1 MIEGRISRFYRETVR
16 TPRQDEMDAADL
28 TPFVRDIVRRSKIAN
43 GFVQLFVVG
52 STGAIVSVEFE
63 DGVLQDLKDVLDRL
77 IPRGRDYHHERAWGD
92 GNAHS
97 HLRAAVL
104 GPDMTVPVTDG
115 KPDLGTWQQIAVVNL
130 DNRPRDRTVVVT
142 VYGE

>member
-1 MIEGRISRFYRETVR
+1 MIEGRFQRFHRETVR
-16 TPRQDEMDAADL
+16 TPRQAEMDAVDL
-28 TPFVRDIVRRSKIAN
+28 TPFVRDVVRRSAIAN
-43 GFVQLFVVG
+43 GFVHLFVVG

-63 DGVLQDLKDVLDRL
+63 DGVLMDLKDALDRL
-77 IPRGRDYHHERAWGD
+77 IPPGRDYHHERAWGD

-104 GPDMTVPVTDG
+104 GPDMTVPVTAG

-130 DNRPRDRTVVVT
+130 DNRPRDRAVVVT
-142 VYGE
+142 VCGE

>member
-1 MIEGRISRFYRETVR
+1 MIEGRFSRFYREMVH

-28 TPFVRDIVRRSKIAN
+28 TPFIREIVRRSKIAN
-43 GFVQLFVVG
+43 GYVQLFVVG

-63 DGVLQDLKDVLDRL
+63 EGMLQDLKDVLDRL

-115 KPDLGTWQQIAVVNL
+115 KLNLGTWQQIAVVNL

-142 VYGE
+142 VVGE